1 VQPATVN
8 FGRLAFPA
16 ESTGSPVTK
25 SVTLLKS
32 IGDFRIEA
40 LEVTNDNYEVDIE
53 ELIPGKR
60 FKLNVTFTPPAMSQ
74 PRQRELG
81 ELTVFT
87 DDPTEPKLTVRLV
100 ARGM

>member
-1 VQPATVN
+1 M
-8 FGRLAFPA
+8 
-16 ESTGSPVTK
+16 
-25 SVTLLKS
+25 LKS
-32 IGDFRIEA
+32 SGDFRIES
-40 LEVTNDNYEVDIE
+40 LEVTNDNYKVDVE

-74 PRQRELG
+74 QRQRELG

-87 DDPTEPKLTVRLV
+87 NDPTEPKLTVRLV